1 MHDAL
6 IHLQVAGVSPYVGI
20 AAKFSVVRLDA
31 AWFVRG
37 NVYIDLKHLKAYGA
51 TNVRRGAARRR
62 LASQPKV
69 LVLSSGMHA
78 RARLPRHHEMR
89 PPI

>member
-51 TNVRRGAARRR
+51 TNV
-62 LASQPKV
+62 S
-69 LVLSSGMHA
+69 
-78 RARLPRHHEMR
+78 
-89 PPI
+89 